1 MTKQKCLVVGLGN
14 IGMKYDLDLEFE
26 EFVLTHC
33 AAISG
38 HDDFILSG
46 GVDINKKNRD
56 IFVDTYSSPAF
67 DNIGSAI
74 KEVRPSVG
82 VICCPTND
90 HYAALISLVESQDI
104 KAILCEKP
112 LSYDIVEAQEMVNIC
127 AKYDVPLYVNY
138 MRRADPNVVE
148 IKRRITSGE
157 IAGPIKVSAWYS
169 KGLLNNGSHLVDLA
183 SYWLGDYI
191 SHKLLNCERHWNKTD
206 PEPDVYIQFEK
217 GSLVLMSA
225 WEEFYTHFTVELLS
239 RSGRLY
245 YSNGGEKISF
255 NQAGEDDLF
264 KGYKVLADKPEIFKN
279 HFLKYQYH
287 VYDQLSEALQKRKSN
302 LCDGFNGLS
311 TLEILGNICGD
322 L

>member
-1 MTKQKCLVVGLGN
+1 MTKHKCLVVGLGN

-38 HDDFILSG
+38 HNDFVLSA
-46 GVDINKKNRD
+46 GVDLNKESRD
-56 IFVDTYSSPAF
+56 IFEGTFNSPAF
-67 DNIGSAI
+67 DNIDIAI
-74 KEVRPSVG
+74 KEVRPAVG

-90 HYAALISLVESQDI
+90 HYAAFISLVESQDI
-104 KAILCEKP
+104 KAIFCEKP
-112 LSYDIVEAQEMVNIC
+112 LSYDIIEAQEMVNIC

-264 KGYKVLADKPEIFKN
+264 KGYKVLADNPEIFKN

-287 VYDQLSEALQKRKSN
+287 VYEQLSEALQKRKSN
-302 LCDGFNGLS
+302 LCDGFNGLR
-311 TLEILGNICGD
+311 TLEILKNICVD

>member
-1 MTKQKCLVVGLGN
+1 MNKHKCLVVGLGS
-14 IGMKYDLDLEFE
+14 IGMEYDLDLDFD

-38 HDDFILSG
+38 HNDFILSG
-46 GVDINKKNRD
+46 GVDLNKKNRD
-56 IFVDTYSSPAF
+56 IFEGTFNSPAF
-67 DNIGSAI
+67 DNIDSAI
-74 KEVRPSVG
+74 KEVRPTVG

-90 HYAALISLVESQDI
+90 HYAALVSLVESSDI
-104 KAILCEKP
+104 KAIVCEKP
-112 LSYDIVEAQEMVNIC
+112 LSYDFIEAQEMVNVC
-127 AKYDVPLYVNY
+127 AKHDISLYVNY
-138 MRRADPNVVE
+138 MRRSDPNVVE

-157 IAGPIKVSAWYS
+157 IAGPIKVTAWYS

-183 SYWLGDYI
+183 SYWLGNYI
-191 SHKLLNCERHWNKTD
+191 SHKLLKCERRWNKTD
-206 PEPDVYIQFEK
+206 PEPDVYIQFER

-245 YSNGGEKISF
+245 YSNGGEKIFFS
-255 NQAGEDDLF
+255 QAEEDNLF
-264 KGYKVLADKPEIFKN
+264 KGYKVLSEKPEIFKN

-287 VYDQLSEALQKRKSN
+287 VYEQLSGALEKRKSN
-302 LCDGFNGLS
+302 LCDGSDGLR
-311 TLEILGNICGD
+311 TLKILENICGD

>member
-1 MTKQKCLVVGLGN
+1 MNKHKCLVVGLGS
-14 IGMKYDLDLEFE
+14 IGMGYDLDLDFD

-38 HDDFILSG
+38 HNDFILSA
-46 GVDINKKNRD
+46 GVDLNKENRD
-56 IFVDTYSSPAF
+56 IFEGTFNSPAF
-67 DNIGSAI
+67 DNIDIAI
-74 KEVRPSVG
+74 KEVRPAVG

-104 KAILCEKP
+104 KVILCEKP

-148 IKRRITSGE
+148 IKRRIVSGE

-183 SYWLGDYI
+183 SHWLGNYR

-245 YSNGGEKISF
+245 YSNGGEKISY

-264 KGYKVLADKPEIFKN
+264 KGYKVLADKSEIFKN

-287 VYDQLSEALQKRKSN
+287 VYGQLSEALQKRKSY
-302 LCDGFNGLS
+302 LCDGFNGLR

>member
-1 MTKQKCLVVGLGN
+1 MTKHKCLVVGLGN

-38 HDDFILSG
+38 HNDFVLSA
-46 GVDINKKNRD
+46 GVDLNKENRD
-56 IFVDTYSSPAF
+56 IFEGTFNSPAF
-67 DNIGSAI
+67 DNIDIAI
-74 KEVRPSVG
+74 KEVRPAVG

-90 HYAALISLVESQDI
+90 HYAAFISLVESQDI
-104 KAILCEKP
+104 KAIFCEKP
-112 LSYDIVEAQEMVNIC
+112 LSYDIIEAQEMVNIC

-206 PEPDVYIQFEK
+206 PEPDIYIQFEK

-264 KGYKVLADKPEIFKN
+264 KGYKVLADNPEIFKN

-287 VYDQLSEALQKRKSN
+287 VYEQLSEALQKRKSN
-302 LCDGFNGLS
+302 LCDGFDGLR
-311 TLEILGNICGD
+311 TLEILKNICVD

>member
-1 MTKQKCLVVGLGN
+1 MTKHKCLVVGLGN

-38 HDDFILSG
+38 HNDFVLSA
-46 GVDINKKNRD
+46 GVDLNKENRD
-56 IFVDTYSSPAF
+56 IFEGTFNSPAF
-67 DNIGSAI
+67 DNIDIAI
-74 KEVRPSVG
+74 KEVRPAVG

-90 HYAALISLVESQDI
+90 HYAAFISLVESQDI
-104 KAILCEKP
+104 KAIFCEKP
-112 LSYDIVEAQEMVNIC
+112 LSYDIIEAQEMVNIC

-264 KGYKVLADKPEIFKN
+264 KGYKVLADNPEIFKN

-287 VYDQLSEALQKRKSN
+287 VYEQLSEALQKRKSN
-302 LCDGFNGLS
+302 LCDGFNGLR
-311 TLEILGNICGD
+311 TLEILKNICVD

>member
-1 MTKQKCLVVGLGN
+1 MTKHKCLVVGLGN

-38 HDDFILSG
+38 HNDFVLSA
-46 GVDINKKNRD
+46 GVDLNKESRD
-56 IFVDTYSSPAF
+56 IFEGTFNFPAF
-67 DNIGSAI
+67 DNIDIAI
-74 KEVRPSVG
+74 KEVRPAVG

-90 HYAALISLVESQDI
+90 HYAAFISLVESQDI
-104 KAILCEKP
+104 KAIFCEKP
-112 LSYDIVEAQEMVNIC
+112 LSYDIIEAQEMVNIC

-264 KGYKVLADKPEIFKN
+264 KGYKVLADNPEIFKN

-287 VYDQLSEALQKRKSN
+287 VYEQLSEALQKRKSN
-302 LCDGFNGLS
+302 LCDGFNGLR
-311 TLEILGNICGD
+311 TLEILKNICVD

>member
-1 MTKQKCLVVGLGN
+1 MTKHKCLVVGLGN

-38 HDDFILSG
+38 HNDFVLSA
-46 GVDINKKNRD
+46 GVDLNKESRD
-56 IFVDTYSSPAF
+56 IFEGTFNSPAF
-67 DNIGSAI
+67 DNIDIAI
-74 KEVRPSVG
+74 KEVRPAVG

-104 KAILCEKP
+104 KAIFCEKP
-112 LSYDIVEAQEMVNIC
+112 LSYDIIEAQEMVNIC

-264 KGYKVLADKPEIFKN
+264 KGYKVLADNPEIFKN

-287 VYDQLSEALQKRKSN
+287 VYEQLSEALQKRKSN
-302 LCDGFNGLS
+302 LCDGFNGLR
-311 TLEILGNICGD
+311 TLEILKNICVD

>member
-1 MTKQKCLVVGLGN
+1 MTKHKCLVVGLGN

-38 HDDFILSG
+38 HNDFVLSA
-46 GVDINKKNRD
+46 GVDLNKESRD
-56 IFVDTYSSPAF
+56 IFEGTFNSPAF
-67 DNIGSAI
+67 DNIDIAI
-74 KEVRPSVG
+74 KEVRPAVG

-104 KAILCEKP
+104 KVILCEKP

-148 IKRRITSGE
+148 IKRRIVSGE

-264 KGYKVLADKPEIFKN
+264 KGYKVLADNPEIFKN

-287 VYDQLSEALQKRKSN
+287 VYEQLSEALQKRKSN
-302 LCDGFNGLS
+302 LCDGFNGLR
-311 TLEILGNICGD
+311 TLEILKNICVD

>member
-1 MTKQKCLVVGLGN
+1 MTKHKCLVVGLGN

-38 HDDFILSG
+38 HNDFVLSA
-46 GVDINKKNRD
+46 GVDLNKESRD
-56 IFVDTYSSPAF
+56 IFEGTFNSPAF
-67 DNIGSAI
+67 DNIDIAI
-74 KEVRPSVG
+74 KEVRPAVG

-90 HYAALISLVESQDI
+90 HYAAFISLVESQDI
-104 KAILCEKP
+104 KAIFCEKP
-112 LSYDIVEAQEMVNIC
+112 LSYDIIEAQEMVNIC

-264 KGYKVLADKPEIFKN
+264 KGYKVLADKSEIFKN

-287 VYDQLSEALQKRKSN
+287 VYEQLSEALQKRKSN
-302 LCDGFNGLS
+302 LCDGFNGLR
-311 TLEILGNICGD
+311 TLEILKNICVD